1 MKPWLYACQHSGYNI
16 GIMGRRYKVNVM
28 RTFFLK
34 LEHYFTEP
42 FRCYFLAVAVT
53 AYGHIL
59 AEYTFQ
65 RTAGKEYSSCASAV
79 RSGNARLFSEVE

>member
-1 MKPWLYACQHSGYNI
+1 
-16 GIMGRRYKVNVM
+16 MGRRYKVDIM

-34 LEHYFTEP
+34 LEHYFSEP
-42 FRCYFLAVAVT
+42 FRCYFLAEAVT

-65 RTAGKEYSSCASAV
+65 RTAGKEYSSCAPAV
-79 RSGNARLFSEVE
+79 RSGNARLFAEVE